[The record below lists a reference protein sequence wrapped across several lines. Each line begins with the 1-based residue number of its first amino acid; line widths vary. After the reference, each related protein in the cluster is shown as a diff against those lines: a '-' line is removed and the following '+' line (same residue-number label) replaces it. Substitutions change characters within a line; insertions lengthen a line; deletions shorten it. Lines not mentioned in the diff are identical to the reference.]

1 MYHPVLWAAFGTGI
15 TCLSTVLG
23 SATVLFVRGKTTPT
37 LQRMFLGFAAGVM
50 VAASVFSLLLPAIEE
65 AEAAGGVGW
74 LPAAG
79 GFILGVLF
87 LWGLDS
93 LLPTYIRSQ
102 TLQRVSLPP
111 GGGPP

>member
-50 VAASVFSLLLPAIEE
+50 VAASVFSPVSYTHLDVYKRQMFSRPWTLTCSPFLIPSTSGFPSSPGKNLLTRIEP
-65 AEAAGGVGW
+65 V
-74 LPAAG
+74 
-79 GFILGVLF
+79 
-87 LWGLDS
+87 
-93 LLPTYIRSQ
+93 
-102 TLQRVSLPP
+102 
-111 GGGPP
+111 